1 MMVDTFSSIECVKRY
16 YLRGFSHMSHYFS
29 GVLIL
34 ALCLVSFSSQAQQHS
49 YSGVTAENIG
59 EEQEACAA
67 DAARFCGGNVMALF
81 EMESCLS
88 RHTRQLSPAC
98 KDQIA
103 PTDFRK
109 YYEEEDKLFD

>member
-1 MMVDTFSSIECVKRY
+1 MRLFYSLIIILGIC
-16 YLRGFSHMSHYFS
+16 LAPPASH
-29 GVLIL
+29 
-34 ALCLVSFSSQAQQHS
+34 AQQHS
-49 YSGVTAENIG
+49 SSGVTADNIG

-81 EMESCLS
+81 EMELCLS

-109 YYEEEDKLFD
+109 YHEEEDKLFD

>member
-1 MMVDTFSSIECVKRY
+1 MRLSYSLTII
-16 YLRGFSHMSHYFS
+16 LGF
-29 GVLIL
+29 
-34 ALCLVSFSSQAQQHS
+34 CLVSSACHAQQHS
-49 YSGVTAENIG
+49 FSGVTAENIG

-81 EMESCLS
+81 EMELCLS

-109 YYEEEDKLFD
+109 YHDDEEKLFD

>member
-1 MMVDTFSSIECVKRY
+1 MRRY
-16 YLRGFSHMSHYFS
+16 YFFM
-29 GVLIL
+29 I
-34 ALCLVSFSSQAQQHS
+34 APMLCLASFSSQAQQHS
-49 YSGVTAENIG
+49 YSVVTAENIG

-67 DAARFCGGNVMALF
+67 DAARFCGGNVTALF
-81 EMESCLS
+81 EMEICLS

-109 YYEEEDKLFD
+109 YHEEADNLFD

>member
-1 MMVDTFSSIECVKRY
+1 MTNIYTSATE
-16 YLRGFSHMSHYFS
+16 LRMRQHLPEAPDMRLSYSFIMILCFCFASPASH
-29 GVLIL
+29 
-34 ALCLVSFSSQAQQHS
+34 AQQHS

-109 YYEEEDKLFD
+109 YHEDEDKLFD